1 MNQIKALVK
10 EMEEQAIVTRV
21 FMERVPVEQFGW
33 QPHEK
38 SMTLISLATHVAE
51 LPTWVAM
58 CLNTDELDFAAA
70 PYTPEVINT
79 VAELQAYFEKNYE
92 SGHAALMNTKE
103 TILSENWT
111 MRSGD
116 VIHSVDTKAEV
127 IRMSY
132 NQLVHHRAQ
141 LGVYFRLLGVAVP
154 KSFGPTADETGF

>member
-21 FMERVPVEQFGW
+21 FMERVPVEHFGW

-51 LPTWVAM
+51 LPTWVEM

-79 VAELQAYFEKNYE
+79 VAELQAYFEKN
-92 SGHAALMNTKE
+92 N
-103 TILSENWT
+103 
-111 MRSGD
+111 
-116 VIHSVDTKAEV
+116 
-127 IRMSY
+127 
-132 NQLVHHRAQ
+132 
-141 LGVYFRLLGVAVP
+141 
-154 KSFGPTADETGF
+154 GFA